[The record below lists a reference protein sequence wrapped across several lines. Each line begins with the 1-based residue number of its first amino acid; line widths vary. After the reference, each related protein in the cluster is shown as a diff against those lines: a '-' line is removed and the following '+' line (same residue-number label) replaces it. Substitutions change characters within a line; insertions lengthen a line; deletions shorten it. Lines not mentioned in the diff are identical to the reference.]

1 MCKGRADVVVCS
13 ASLGNCKCSIMHAER
28 MRDVLLSLAYV
39 LSPLASRH
47 LGSALA
53 LRRMLLSEYCWMRF
67 APLALSR
74 IRSARVHVSP
84 SCICSMISLCCV
96 LSLSSGL
103 SYAHFSPIRSY
114 IHLGPR
120 HFLRTSPPRSS
131 NASAPPLS
139 VPPVPFYVSFP
150 APIMCLIQRQ
160 QQQSLDLDYSRLRII
175 SSCPPSSSEP
185 GPCRCPAYCTTTSLH
200 LINVAVSHAHITH
213 AMYVFH
219 CIVLFTA
226 MVLK

>member
-103 SYAHFSPIRSY
+103 SYAHFPPIRSH
-114 IHLGPR
+114 IHLRPR
-120 HFLRTSPPRSS
+120 HCPHPSSPPYPR
-131 NASAPPLS
+131 PLP
-139 VPPVPFYVSFP
+139 VPP
-150 APIMCLIQRQ
+150 I
-160 QQQSLDLDYSRLRII
+160 
-175 SSCPPSSSEP
+175 PSSVFCFLPSSKHVFDTKATAAIP
-185 GPCRCPAYCTTTSLH
+185 GSGL
-200 LINVAVSHAHITH
+200 
-213 AMYVFH
+213 
-219 CIVLFTA
+219 
-226 MVLK
+226 